1 MCPLHRKRQTSV
13 NACKFGFHFG
23 KIQAVVLACHQY
35 NHRWADVRGRAGNV
49 FHPHFPECAGA
60 DAAALISTR
69 TPVTCAVA
77 RTVVISLLF
86 AGRKF
91 AALALKRMLLR
102 GI

>member
-1 MCPLHRKRQTSV
+1 MFQGTGGPCQKRIRS
-13 NACKFGFHFG
+13 
-23 KIQAVVLACHQY
+23 
-35 NHRWADVRGRAGNV
+35 
-49 FHPHFPECAGA
+49 HFPECAGA

-69 TPVTCAVA
+69 TPVTCAMA

>member
-1 MCPLHRKRQTSV
+1 MFHGTGVPCRKRSR
-13 NACKFGFHFG
+13 
-23 KIQAVVLACHQY
+23 L
-35 NHRWADVRGRAGNV
+35 
-49 FHPHFPECAGA
+49 HFPECAGVDTA
-60 DAAALISTR
+60 GLISTR
-69 TPVTCAVA
+69 TLVTRAMA